1 MLSFHHGICGV
12 FNLLDFLVIG
22 LAASSYWN
30 FEHQTCFPCTLTYTA
45 RGGSKKKKKK
55 QDKTISATMVFYPP
69 SWVPKPGKYPSHS
82 TPPLNHSGI

>member
-22 LAASSYWN
+22 LAASSIWN

-45 RGGSKKKKKK
+45 RGGSKKKAR
-55 QDKTISATMVFYPP
+55 QDHFSDHGFLSSIMGSETRQVSFPFN
-69 SWVPKPGKYPSHS
+69 
-82 TPPLNHSGI
+82 PPLNHSGI